1 MPPASRTPKRSSN
14 AKTVARA
21 ADKSLRKIRA
31 REDEQETAADA
42 EVPITEHAGPT
53 DIHDPAVLKEAKR
66 AAVWIGLAAG
76 LALMVYLAEPILI
89 IFGGMVFAAMIDG
102 GARLLGRVL
111 PIGRGW
117 RVAMVVIVAA
127 VFLVWTIGF
136 AGAAMAEQAA
146 QLPAVIQTQTLKI
159 IAWLQGHGA
168 VINSKSL
175 QGLVEKAAGSVGEVT
190 SAVGGVIGWM
200 TTAFGIIVLGIY
212 IAAEPHL
219 YRRGFAWLLPANE
232 RTRFEVTAAAMGK
245 TLRRLLAGR
254 LLGMAVEGVT
264 TWILLAMWGVPLSGV
279 LGLLT
284 GLLAFLPNIGAP
296 ISGTLMVLVGFSDST
311 NTGLYC
317 LAVYLAV
324 QTIDGNII
332 VPMVAKRT
340 ADLAPALVLGMQLIM
355 GTLFGILGLMLADP
369 LVAMLKIALE
379 RQSLRNEEAA

>member
-1 MPPASRTPKRSSN
+1 MARVSPAPK
-14 AKTVARA
+14 AVEQA
-21 ADKSLRKIRA
+21 AEQSLRKVRTRA
-31 REDEQETAADA
+31 VKAEKAAAAET
-42 EVPITEHAGPT
+42 PINEHAGPT
-53 DIHDPAVLKEAKR
+53 DIHDPVLLKEAKR

-76 LALMVYLAEPILI
+76 LALMVYLAQPLLI

-102 GARLLGRVL
+102 GVRLLGRVL

-117 RVAMVVIVAA
+117 RVAMVVIFA
-127 VFLVWTIGF
+127 VVFIVWTATV
-136 AGAAMAEQAA
+136 AGTAMAQQAA
-146 QLPAVIQTQTLKI
+146 QLPAVIQTQALKI
-159 IAWLQGHGA
+159 LGWLSSHGA
-168 VINSKSL
+168 TFNIKSL
-175 QGLVEKAAGSVGEVT
+175 QGLVEKLAGSIGDVT
-190 SAVGGVIGWM
+190 SAVGGLIGWL
-200 TTAFGIIVLGIY
+200 TTAFGILVLGIY

-219 YRRGFAWLLPANE
+219 YRRGFAWLLPVAE

-264 TWILLAMWGVPLSGV
+264 TWILLAMWGVPLAGV

-296 ISGTLMVLVGFSDST
+296 ISGALMVLVGFSVDT
-311 NTGLYC
+311 NTGLFCMVVY
-317 LAVYLAV
+317 AVV
-324 QTIDGNII
+324 QTVDGNII

-369 LVAMLKIALE
+369 MVAMMKVALE
-379 RQSLRNEEAA
+379 RQSLRNEEGG

>member
-1 MPPASRTPKRSSN
+1 MPPTRRIPKLSSN
-14 AKTVARA
+14 SKAVSRA
-21 ADKSLRKIRA
+21 ADKSLRKISA
-31 REDEQETAADA
+31 LEDEQVAAADA
-42 EVPITEHAGPT
+42 EVPITEQAGPT
-53 DIHDPAVLKEAKR
+53 DIHDPAVVKEAKR
-66 AAVWIGLAAG
+66 AAVWIGLTAG
-76 LALMVYLAEPILI
+76 LALIVYLAEPILI

-102 GARLLGRVL
+102 GVRLLGRVL

-117 RVAMVVIVAA
+117 RVAMVVIFAG

-136 AGAAMAEQAA
+136 AGTAMAQQAA
-146 QLPAVIQTQTLKI
+146 QLPAVIQAQALKI
-159 IAWLQGHGA
+159 IGWLQAHGA

-254 LLGMAVEGVT
+254 LLGMSVEGVT
-264 TWILLAMWGVPLSGV
+264 TWLLLALWGVPLSGV

-296 ISGTLMVLVGFSDST
+296 ISGLLMVMVGFSENT

-317 LAVYLAV
+317 LGVYLAV

-369 LVAMLKIALE
+369 LVAMLKVALE
-379 RQSLRNEEAA
+379 RQSLRNEEGA

>member
-1 MPPASRTPKRSSN
+1 MPVSSTPKAVSQ
-14 AKTVARA
+14 A
-21 ADKSLRKIRA
+21 ADKSLRKIRTRA
-31 REDEQETAADA
+31 AQEDKATAA
-42 EVPITEHAGPT
+42 ETPITEHVGPT
-53 DIHDPAVLKEAKR
+53 DIHDPVLLKEAKR

-76 LALMVYLAEPILI
+76 LALVVYLAQPLLI

-102 GARLLGRVL
+102 GVRLLGRVL

-117 RVAMVVIVAA
+117 RVAMVVIFAA
-127 VFLVWTIGF
+127 VFLVWTLTF
-136 AGAAMAEQAA
+136 AGTAMAQQAA
-146 QLPAVIQTQTLKI
+146 QLPAVIQTQALKI
-159 IAWLQGHGA
+159 IGWLQAHGA
-168 VINSKSL
+168 IVNVKSI
-175 QGLVEKAAGSVGEVT
+175 QGLIEKLAGSVGDVT
-190 SAVGGVIGWM
+190 SAVGGVIGGL
-200 TTAFGIIVLGIY
+200 TTAFGILVLGIY

-219 YRRGFAWLLPANE
+219 YRRGFAWLLPVNE

-264 TWILLAMWGVPLSGV
+264 TWILLALWGVPLAGV

-296 ISGTLMVLVGFSDST
+296 ISGALMVLVGFSDST
-311 NTGLYC
+311 NTGLFCMVVY
-317 LAVYLAV
+317 AVV
-324 QTIDGNII
+324 QTVDGNII

-369 LVAMLKIALE
+369 MVAMLKVALE
-379 RQSLRNEEAA
+379 RQSLRNEETS